1 MHVACSRDISERIIA
16 GGYLC
21 VEEGKLERY
30 LNVGRVKVII
40 ALMNKSLEWLAVIT
54 QVLFCASFILVYIY
68 DKVAI
73 R

>member
-40 ALMNKSLEWLAVIT
+40 ALMNKSLE
-54 QVLFCASFILVYIY
+54 
-68 DKVAI
+68 
-73 R
+73 